1 MNFIITDMHIG
12 KVEFIKKNASYITFC
27 PMSIKNIKKFT
38 YNLLKIQY
46 LIIYH
51 QTILT

>member
-1 MNFIITDMHIG
+1 MHTG
-12 KVEFIKKNASYITFC
+12 NVEFIKKDASYITFH
-27 PMSIKNIKKFT
+27 PMSIKNIQKTT

-51 QTILT
+51 